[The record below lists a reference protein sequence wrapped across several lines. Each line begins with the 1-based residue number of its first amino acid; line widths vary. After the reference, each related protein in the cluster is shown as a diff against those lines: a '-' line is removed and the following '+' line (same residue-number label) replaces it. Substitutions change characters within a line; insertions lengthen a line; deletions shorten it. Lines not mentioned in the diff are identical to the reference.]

1 MRHARPKYEASDKRI
16 KLALEYLNEN
26 ITEPISIETLASEA
40 CLSRDHFIKLFKQE
54 LGCTPGQFIID
65 KKLIKAQLMLATE
78 NTSIKDIAYSLG
90 YDDYSY
96 FSRLFRKHTSMTP
109 QNYRNSFNN

>member
-1 MRHARPKYEASDKRI
+1 MY
-16 KLALEYLNEN
+16 
-26 ITEPISIETLASEA
+26 
-40 CLSRDHFIKLFKQE
+40 
-54 LGCTPGQFIID
+54 PGQFIINR
-65 KKLIKAQLMLATE
+65 KLIKAQLMLATE

-109 QNYRNSFNN
+109 ADLPQQFQQLTPK

>member
-1 MRHARPKYEASDKRI
+1 
-16 KLALEYLNEN
+16 
-26 ITEPISIETLASEA
+26 
-40 CLSRDHFIKLFKQE
+40 
-54 LGCTPGQFIID
+54 
-65 KKLIKAQLMLATE
+65 MLATE

-109 QNYRNSFNN
+109 QTYRNSFNN

>member
-1 MRHARPKYEASDKRI
+1 MKTIYLDHAATTPVCPAAAQAAVEAMTK
-16 KLALEYLNEN
+16 
-26 ITEPISIETLASEA
+26 
-40 CLSRDHFIKLFKQE
+40 HF
-54 LGCTPGQFIID
+54 GNP
-65 KKLIKAQLMLATE
+65 
-78 NTSIKDIAYSLG
+78 SIKDIAYSLG